1 VNIQLPLGFFFDARA
16 SSEVTCKCKIL
27 HILSPTIRLHELQS
41 KVLVPQLLVSPA
53 GFKLVSAIK
62 VL

>member
-1 VNIQLPLGFFFDARA
+1 MRNTAQLIFQN
-16 SSEVTCKCKIL
+16 
-27 HILSPTIRLHELQS
+27 LSRELQS
-41 KVLVPQLLVSPA
+41 KVLVPQLLVSCA